1 MPSVFVDTNV
11 IIYARDLNAPQKM
24 AAAQAWLRALAPSR
38 SMTISR
44 QVINE
49 AYFNLAYRPRLKLA
63 PGVARDFVRA
73 LEPFVRAPSNGQT
86 LTDAW
91 TIEDRY
97 GLRFWDALLIA
108 SANAAGCG
116 YFLSEDLNDGRVY
129 GAVQAIN
136 PFRHAPEDVL
146 GRAPSR

>member
-11 IIYARDLNAPQKM
+11 ILYARDLNAPQKM
-24 AAAQAWLRALAPSR
+24 AAAQAWLKALAPSR
-38 SMTISR
+38 AMTISR

-49 AYFNLAYRPRLKLA
+49 TYFNLAYRPRLKLA
-63 PGVARDFVRA
+63 PDVARDFVRS
-73 LEPFVRAPSNGQT
+73 LERFVRAPSNGQT
-86 LTDAW
+86 VADAW
-91 TIEDRY
+91 AIEDRY

-108 SANAAGCG
+108 SANAAGCAH
-116 YFLSEDLNDGRVY
+116 FLSEDLNDGQIY
-129 GAVQAIN
+129 GDVQAIN